1 MRGNPGPGAP
11 MMRDSQD
18 SRATM
23 GGPGPAA
30 GPADRAGDHQRRV
43 RAMTNALAIEN
54 GLLNVG
60 VLVFVAALI
69 IGAITAGS
77 RR

>member
-1 MRGNPGPGAP
+1 M
-11 MMRDSQD
+11 
-18 SRATM
+18 
-23 GGPGPAA
+23 
-30 GPADRAGDHQRRV
+30 RRV
-43 RAMTNALAIEN
+43 PGMTNALAIEN

-60 VLVFVAALI
+60 VLVFIAAVI

>member
-1 MRGNPGPGAP
+1 MDP
-11 MMRDSQD
+11 
-18 SRATM
+18 T
-23 GGPGPAA
+23 
-30 GPADRAGDHQRRV
+30 
-43 RAMTNALAIEN
+43 LAVDN

-60 VLVFVAALI
+60 VLVLVAAVV

>member
-1 MRGNPGPGAP
+1 
-11 MMRDSQD
+11 
-18 SRATM
+18 
-23 GGPGPAA
+23 
-30 GPADRAGDHQRRV
+30 
-43 RAMTNALAIEN
+43 MTNALAIEN

-60 VLVFVAALI
+60 VLVFVAAII

>member
-1 MRGNPGPGAP
+1 
-11 MMRDSQD
+11 
-18 SRATM
+18 
-23 GGPGPAA
+23 
-30 GPADRAGDHQRRV
+30 
-43 RAMTNALAIEN
+43 MTNALAIEN

-60 VLVFVAALI
+60 VLVLVAAVV

>member
-1 MRGNPGPGAP
+1 
-11 MMRDSQD
+11 MMRDSRD
-18 SRATM
+18 FRATI
-23 GGPGPAA
+23 GGSDPAA
-30 GPADRAGDHQRRV
+30 GPADRAGDHLRRV

-60 VLVFVAALI
+60 VLVFVAAVI
-69 IGAITAGS
+69 IGAITASS

>member
-1 MRGNPGPGAP
+1 
-11 MMRDSQD
+11 MMRDSRD
-18 SRATM
+18 FRGSIR
-23 GGPGPAA
+23 GPGPAA

-43 RAMTNALAIEN
+43 RAKTNALAIEN

-60 VLVFVAALI
+60 VLVFVAAII